1 MVSEGVSGGC
11 LRGLWVVSG
20 GVSGGLGTRRGQGGL
35 EEVGVVSGRCLVGI
49 WFVSG
54 WDLREV

>member
-1 MVSEGVSGGC
+1 MEC
-11 LRGLWVVSG
+11 L
-20 GVSGGLGTRRGQGGL
+20 GGLGLGGVRGGL

-54 WDLREV
+54 WDLGEV